1 MNHLRTKLF
10 THVRCAFLLAGLV
23 GSEFALAAIECR
35 VNVNPVAFG
44 SYDPLST
51 SNLENS
57 SGFVE
62 VLCRSTT
69 TLAGATSVGY
79 SIALS
84 SGLSG
89 SFNPRTLREVTRG
102 SATLQYNLFS
112 NPGRTMVW
120 GDGTSPSNPVPGTI
134 ILTTANAYVSGNPMT
149 IYGALFARQL
159 NKPGGAYS
167 DNLQVTVSY

>member
-1 MNHLRTKLF
+1 MNYLRTKRLTNVQF
-10 THVRCAFLLAGLV
+10 AILIAGLV
-23 GSEFALAAIECR
+23 GSEFAFAAIDCR

-44 SYDPLST
+44 PYDPLSY

-62 VLCRSTT
+62 VQCRSTT
-69 TLAGATSVGY
+69 TLSGSTSVGY

-102 SATLQYNLFS
+102 SATLEYNLYTNS
-112 NPGRTMVW
+112 GRATVW
-120 GDGTSPSNPVPGTI
+120 GNGTSPSVPVTGTI
-134 ILTTANAYVSGNPMT
+134 TLNTANVYVSSNPLT
-149 IYGALFARQL
+149 IYGVLFARQT

-167 DNLQVTVSY
+167 DNLQVTVTY